1 VRRSISRYGHRL
13 LASRHDFRD
22 GSEGGDI
29 LPIDKGPLRRL
40 KRHPQAATDGQLA
53 TIAGFDLHVVD
64 WAIL

>member
-1 VRRSISRYGHRL
+1 M
-13 LASRHDFRD
+13 
-22 GSEGGDI
+22 